1 MTTER
6 YERTGSV
13 RPAGVMATACKRRGP
28 DATREAPAVILDV
41 QDQPATRESQ
51 VGLFGVAERLV
62 VPVKPGNYG
71 GGKGPQLEVN
81 AISDDGK
88 EIGDESNNSSK
99 CSEVADGVTRKS
111 EGSA

>member
-62 VPVKPGNYG
+62 VPVKPGNSG
-71 GGKGPQLEVN
+71 GGKGPWFKDN
-81 AISDDGK
+81 AGSGESR
-88 EIGDESNNSSK
+88 EIGDEPDTS
-99 CSEVADGVTRKS
+99 T
-111 EGSA
+111 